1 MNRYRLVH
9 TTEFV
14 YDAPVSESYNEVR
27 LRPLHDERQSCI
39 SFRLTTTPGSRG
51 TAYRDSHGN
60 WVHQFNVLPEH
71 SRLKV
76 EAESVVLAHGAP
88 ETPADPTTL
97 SEFDRHRDQLDEE
110 HFDFMASTT
119 YVPHLHALK
128 EIIRAAEHASNGTVV
143 GFAEAASDTIH
154 KKFQYVK
161 GATHVHS
168 SIEDS
173 LSVGAGVCQDFAHVL
188 LGVVRMRGIPG
199 RYVSGYLVP
208 GSTASPDARQEDVI
222 GGQASHAWAE
232 VMMPS
237 GNWIAL
243 DPTLGKPVGLRH
255 IRVAYGRDYGDV
267 APVRGVYKGHA
278 GQHLSVDVRVR
289 PALDDAGCEQL
300 SESAAPVPA
309 SLILERPQQP
319 QQQQQQQ

>member
-27 LRPLHDERQSCI
+27 LRPLHDERQSCL
-39 SFRLTTTPGSRG
+39 SFRLTTSPGSRG
-51 TAYRDSHGN
+51 TAYRDAHGN

-71 SRLKV
+71 RRLKV

-88 ETPADPTTL
+88 EAPLDRTTL
-97 SEFDRHRDQLDEE
+97 AEFDFRRDQLDEE
-110 HFDFMASTT
+110 HFDFVAPTG
-119 YVPHLHALK
+119 YVPHLAALK
-128 EIIRAAEHASNGTVV
+128 EIIQAAEQASDVTVA
-143 GFAEAASDTIH
+143 GFVQAVSDTIH
-154 KKFQYVK
+154 ERFRYVK

-173 LSVGAGVCQDFAHVL
+173 LSIGAGVCQDFAHLL

-199 RYVSGYLVP
+199 RYVSGYLVS
-208 GSTASPDARQEDVI
+208 GSAASSEVRQEEVI
-222 GGQASHAWAE
+222 GGQASHAWTE
-232 VMMPS
+232 VLMPD
-237 GNWIAL
+237 NTWVPL

-278 GQHLSVDVRVR
+278 GQRLSVDVRVR

-300 SESAAPVPA
+300 SESSASVAAPLA
-309 SLILERPQQP
+309 LERPQQP
-319 QQQQQQQ
+319 AQQQQ